1 MTTAKKVDR
10 SPFRVNSLTR
20 VLTVLGNDVEKGYD
34 NSRAEVAQ
42 RLLLPEAP
50 AFLYLQTPVASGSLC
65 HS

>member
-20 VLTVLGNDVEKGYD
+20 VLMVLGNGAERGYD
-34 NSRAEVAQ
+34 NSRAEVAKWF
-42 RLLLPEAP
+42 LPPEVP
-50 AFLYLQTPVASGSLC
+50 AFWCLQTPVASGSLC